1 MLQEDSDPKD
11 ELKRADHL
19 IYVTLKYTKTCD
31 VIKNVIR
38 RLINA
43 FDKAIIQALENLKV
57 KGRVSSIPLSPISR
71 AELLKSMTKK
81 RPEMLEFLNL
91 YFTLKFIDKAE
102 YTKKEEYRKH
112 ITLIV
117 MQDDEVIGV
126 DINKLHEFYGKTKD
140 FVDYIEKNYGN

>member
-1 MLQEDSDPKD
+1 MLNEDSNARD

-31 VIKNVIR
+31 VIKNIIR

-43 FDKAIIQALENLKV
+43 FDKGIVQALESLKN
-57 KGRVSSIPLSPISR
+57 KGRVSVIPPSPISR
-71 AELLKSMTKK
+71 AELLKSMTKRK
-81 RPEMLEFLNL
+81 PEVLEFLSL

-112 ITLIV
+112 VTLIV
-117 MQDDEVIGV
+117 IQEEEIINV
-126 DINKLHEFYGKTKD
+126 DVPKLHEFYKKTKE
-140 FVDYIEKNYGN
+140 FVDYVEKNYK